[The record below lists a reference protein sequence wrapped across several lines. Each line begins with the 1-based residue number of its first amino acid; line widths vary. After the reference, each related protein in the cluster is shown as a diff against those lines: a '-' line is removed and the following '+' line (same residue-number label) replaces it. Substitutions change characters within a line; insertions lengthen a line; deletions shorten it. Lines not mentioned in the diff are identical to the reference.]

1 MSAPGRGYRREMIR
15 WVGSAAIVLAAH
27 GGMGAVIT
35 SWSDTADAGGAASA
49 ILIDLAPLS
58 SQAAALQ
65 TNLPIGPQQDEQTE
79 PQPEPDKAE
88 PEQKIV
94 DQPNIPE
101 PPQPPAA
108 EITVPREPPKQEQK
122 PPPRKAAIATAP
134 ERAERIAPRQKAAT
148 AGVASINPNMLPSYA
163 SNIIRPHLLRFYNYP
178 AGARSK
184 SEEGV
189 VVVSFTISRQ
199 GRLVSH
205 RIAKSSGFAEL
216 DTEALATLERAQPF
230 PPPPPGLNDAQFA
243 FTLPMR
249 YNIR

>member
-1 MSAPGRGYRREMIR
+1 MAEWVRLYPRGPTLPMS
-15 WVGSAAIVLAAH
+15 
-27 GGMGAVIT
+27 
-35 SWSDTADAGGAASA
+35 GGAASA
-49 ILIDLAPLS
+49 ILVDLAPLS

-88 PEQKIV
+88 PEDKRSLISRKFRNRLSQ
-94 DQPNIPE
+94 
-101 PPQPPAA
+101 PAA

-122 PPPRKAAIATAP
+122 PPPKKVAIATAP

-148 AGVASINPNMLPSYA
+148 AGVASISPNMLPSYA

-178 AGARSK
+178 ASARSK

-199 GRLVSH
+199 GRLVSR
-205 RIAKSSGFAEL
+205 RIAKSSGYSEL
-216 DTEALATLERAQPF
+216 DTEALATLQRAQPF